1 MECFSCA
8 VGKRKCNLAEA
19 AVVVERNTAVVEEI
33 SVYLSVHSAVVV
45 DELYVLSQPAGV
57 AEGAL
62 QYSHK
67 LALLSAQLQRV
78 GRINCREGFVSQLVF
93 LSADIYHAAP
103 EIHLVEEAAPVH
115 TVFRMIFNELSF
127 ELELYDRDSLMHF
140 CGERVFY

>member
-1 MECFSCA
+1 MNFMCCLSLPEWRKELCSILTSSLERGTFTLSC
-8 VGKRKCNLAEA
+8 G
-19 AVVVERNTAVVEEI
+19 
-33 SVYLSVHSAVVV
+33 
-45 DELYVLSQPAGV
+45 
-57 AEGAL
+57 
-62 QYSHK
+62 
-67 LALLSAQLQRV
+67 
-78 GRINCREGFVSQLVF
+78 GREVRLGHINCREGFVSQLVF